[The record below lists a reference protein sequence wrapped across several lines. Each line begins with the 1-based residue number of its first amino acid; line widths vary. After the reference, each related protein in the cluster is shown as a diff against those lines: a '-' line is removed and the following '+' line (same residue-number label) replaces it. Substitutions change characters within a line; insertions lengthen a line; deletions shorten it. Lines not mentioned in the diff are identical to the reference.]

1 MLKVC
6 GYYASVGDSLTSGM
20 HYDSRQN
27 DSNAHTKKTV
37 WTFGEHKWQISSR
50 KCLNCIIIVFSFFF
64 RVLKKSVVIYGF
76 EGISAI
82 VFSGWLLLY

>member
-27 DSNAHTKKTV
+27 DSNAHTKKLYGHLANTS
-37 WTFGEHKWQISSR
+37 G
-50 KCLNCIIIVFSFFF
+50 
-64 RVLKKSVVIYGF
+64 KSVV
-76 EGISAI
+76 ENASI
-82 VFSGWLLLY
+82 VLLLSSVFFLEC